1 MIETVKLLVDLLKRH
16 DSNEIARKASEF
28 DLRLIRSKGSDAEC
42 VLKDVEELIKTSKIS
57 HDQIL

>member
-1 MIETVKLLVDLLKRH
+1 MIDTVKLLVDLLKRH

-28 DLRLIRSKGSDAEC
+28 DLRLIRSKGVDAEC
-42 VLKDVEELIKTSKIS
+42 ILKDVEELIKANKIS